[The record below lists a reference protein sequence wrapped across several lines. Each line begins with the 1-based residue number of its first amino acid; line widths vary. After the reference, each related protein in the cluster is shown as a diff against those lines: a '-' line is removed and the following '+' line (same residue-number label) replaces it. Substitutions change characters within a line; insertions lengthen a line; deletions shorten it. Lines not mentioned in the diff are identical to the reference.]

1 MARKFLMV
9 LGLVAALTLGSLA
22 VAPQRQLAQA
32 ATTDSVVLVWNEEAL
47 ESVRKLPPGP
57 TVTARA
63 LAVVHTA
70 IYDAWAAY
78 DPVAVDTRQRLR
90 ANPGLRQPVGER
102 TQANKERAVSFAA
115 YTALVDLFPAR
126 TGVFDQ
132 RMATLGYATD
142 GTDTSTPAM
151 VGTTAAQ
158 AVLDFRHADGS
169 NQLNGYSDTCDPACY
184 QPVNTWDKILDA
196 DRWQPLCVPTPP
208 PGATSLRRAG
218 AAVPDPALAHRD
230 PVRVDLGRPVPQPRA
245 GDLVDRRRQAEWQVP
260 GRGRQDDPALQ
271 AAGRHP
277 QDHGRVLG

>member
-1 MARKFLMV
+1 MARKLLVV

-32 ATTDSVVLVWNEEAL
+32 AAADSVVLVWNEEAL

-90 ANPGLRQPVGER
+90 ANPDLRQPPAER

-132 RMATLGYATD
+132 RMATLGYATN
-142 GTDTSTPAM
+142 GTDTSTPAE
-151 VGTTAAQ
+151 VGRMAAQ

-169 NQLNGYSDTCDPACY
+169 NQLNGYTDPCDPACY
-184 QPVNTWDKILDA
+184 QPVNTWDQILDA

-208 PGATSLRRAG
+208 PGATTCAG
-218 AAVPDPALAHRD
+218 REQPFLTPHWRTVAPFALSSAGQFRS
-230 PVRVDLGRPVPQPRA
+230 PGP
-245 GDLVDRRRQAEWQVP
+245 GDLPDRRRQAEWQVP
-260 GRGRQDDPALQ
+260 G
-271 AAGRHP
+271 
-277 QDHGRVLG
+277 